1 MNLKDSWGLKLIRFT
16 DKMVTVSRVLINLD
30 RLSKLKQS
38 RNGLGVEYRRNIYIP
53 LRHHSKNMQRTLKDK
68 VLELIEN

>member
-38 RNGLGVEYRRNIYIP
+38 RNGLGVEYRHNIYIP
-53 LRHHSKNMQRTLKDK
+53 LRHHSKNMQQTLKDK